1 MNIHRKKES
10 SLGEV
15 LALIPARSGSKSVP
29 GKNVRQL
36 LGKPLLAYSIEH
48 ALRCRLITRVIV
60 TTDSREIAE
69 VACAYGAE
77 APFLR
82 PAEISAD
89 DSRDVEFH
97 YHALQWLREH
107 EGYSPHLVVNLRPT
121 HPIRRPETIARAIEA
136 FSAAY
141 EADSLRS
148 VRPAVESPFK
158 MWRIDA
164 QGLAVPVAALEGV
177 SEPYN
182 MPRQALPMV
191 FWQDCYVDITRPD
204 VIFEQG
210 STSGRRILPFLIE
223 EECLDI
229 DYEDELVAAERLLI
243 RLSGEDTPK
252 PPLVPRC
259 PR

>member
-1 MNIHRKKES
+1 MNRSQENDS
-10 SLGEV
+10 PRSEV

-29 GKNVRQL
+29 GKNLRQL
-36 LGKPLLAYSIEH
+36 LGKPLIAYSIEH
-48 ALRCRLITRVIV
+48 ALHCRLIDRVIV
-60 TTDSREIAE
+60 TTDSPEIAD
-69 VACAYGAE
+69 VARAHGAE

-97 YHALQWLREH
+97 HHALQWLEAH
-107 EGYSPHLVVNLRPT
+107 EGYRPRLVVNLRPT
-121 HPIRRPETIARAIEA
+121 HPIRRPETIARAIEI
-136 FSAAY
+136 FAATD

-164 QGLAVPVAALEGV
+164 QGFAAPVATLEGV

-182 MPRQALPMV
+182 MPRQALPLV

-210 STSGRRILPFLIE
+210 STSGQRILPFVID
-223 EECLDI
+223 EECVDI
-229 DYEDELVAAERLLI
+229 DYEDELEAAERLLV
-243 RLSGEDTPK
+243 RLSAKDPAQR
-252 PPLVPRC
+252 PPGPRC